1 MNIKRSLILLAILV
15 IIFLGAVIAVYPNWL
30 WFKNLEFAPVFW
42 TMIVARFGLV
52 AVTWFVMIVL
62 LVALGYHLKVYGLLY
77 STQGPAF
84 GASYTD
90 VHVRIPVFR
99 VLMVVSLLWSF
110 FLIYNAENLKNL
122 KTF

>member
-110 FLIYNAENLKNL
+110 FLIYNAENWKNL